1 MATSTTAPLNAATG
15 SSDYQNLLTAIKNTI
30 EKNDRLFQ
38 QIQQANYPNAGIYA
52 SDLLNYKID
61 TKVNDL
67 TQARHTVWDFINKKY
82 QENTKLRSFYFDE
95 IRKADGHITDLN
107 SQTQEIIDNIQ
118 KKQLQTSTSNERIK
132 QQKYMFNKKQ
142 YYLFL
147 YKLLIVIQTII
158 LVCLLLC
165 LTGMLPRTTCLI
177 ITVIILL
184 ATLAFVG
191 YYVFYVNIGRS
202 AFNWAK
208 FEHDN
213 NVQSKGGQCADS
225 SGLTQLTNK
234 KLPQILLLKQ
244 LLIKVCQQNVQNL
257 IFKFLVSFLV
267 FFIFFKKN

>member
-1 MATSTTAPLNAATG
+1 MATATTAPLNAATG
-15 SSDYQNLLTAIKNTI
+15 SGDYQNLLTAIKNTI

-38 QIQQANYPNAGIYA
+38 QIQQANYPNAGNYT

-67 TQARHTVWDFINKKY
+67 TQARHTVWDFVNKKY

-95 IRKADGHITDLN
+95 IRKADGHIADLN

-118 KKQLQTSTSNERIK
+118 KKQLETSTSNESIK
-132 QQKYMFNKKQ
+132 QQKYMFDKKQ

-147 YKLLIVIQTII
+147 YKLLIVVQTII

-165 LTGMLPRTTCLI
+165 LTGMLSRATCLI

-202 AFNWAK
+202 AFNWVK

-225 SGLTQLTNK
+225 SGLT
-234 KLPQILLLKQ
+234 PADKQ
-244 LLIKVCQQNVQNL
+244 KTAADIAVKAIIDKSMSTKCTKPNL
-257 IFKFLVSFLV
+257 
-267 FFIFFKKN
+267 